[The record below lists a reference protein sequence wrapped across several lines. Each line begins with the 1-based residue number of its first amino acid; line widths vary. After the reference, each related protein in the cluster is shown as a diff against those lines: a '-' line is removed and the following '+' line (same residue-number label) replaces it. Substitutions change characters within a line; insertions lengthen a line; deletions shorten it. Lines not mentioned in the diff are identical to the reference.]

1 MNKLDIATKAVG
13 CMVAALIFV
22 GLFNMSAMET
32 LIPFIIAGAAITLAL
47 YVVNAFRTKNYGKMA
62 VILIL
67 AAFIAAIVAYNR
79 FM

>member
-47 YVVNAFRTKNYGKMA
+47 YVVNSFRTKNYGKMA
-62 VILIL
+62 EILIL

>member
-13 CMVAALIFV
+13 CMVVALIFV

-47 YVVNAFRTKNYGKMA
+47 YVVNSFRTKNYGKMA